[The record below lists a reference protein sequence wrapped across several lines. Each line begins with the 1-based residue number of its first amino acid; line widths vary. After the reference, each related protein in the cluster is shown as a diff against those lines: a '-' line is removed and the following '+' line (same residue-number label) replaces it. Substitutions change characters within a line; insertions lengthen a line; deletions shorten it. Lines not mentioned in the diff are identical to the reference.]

1 MSPVTI
7 DAEVLEKEILKSK
20 VCTPYSSKDND
31 PYQVQYRS
39 EGDTRLTI
47 NGSRHYKTPFG
58 SLPSVTTIL
67 GATQGSKAAL
77 ERWSKKNPGKKEEAA
92 RRGTAVHA
100 RMEHYLLGDKSFDY
114 EADEDPEFLK
124 DVVDPFW
131 NGLSEKLDKFE
142 NVIWAENPAN
152 DDFQWTIGG
161 DGISRVWSPGTHE
174 TEVRGW
180 AGAPD
185 IIATYQ
191 GKVVLGDLKT
201 SNGLYFGKWPG
212 PDTPR
217 EEYGM
222 RRAGFIKYQKC
233 CMQLAA
239 YDIGIRHTIGIKPDI
254 HMIIVSTKERNQV
267 FAIQGRTIQK
277 YKEKWM
283 KCVDKYYEEFHNI
296 PEIEME
302 VVDLD
307 KTKG

>member
-100 RMEHYLLGDKSFDY
+100 RMEHYLLGDKSFDH